1 MGLNWPDFILVFVIH
16 FYLYAGVYS
25 IMATMTI
32 AIKILSEKKP
42 EACIIA
48 ACTCIE
54 HHQEKQM
61 EHLGRIC
68 KLQVVFHDSL

>member
-1 MGLNWPDFILVFVIH
+1 MGLNWPNFSLVFIIH
-16 FYLYAGVYS
+16 LFLYAGVYC

-32 AIKILSEKKP
+32 AIKILSEKEP

-48 ACTCIE
+48 ASTCIE

-61 EHLGRIC
+61 EYLGRIC
-68 KLQVVFHDSL
+68 KLQVVFYDSL